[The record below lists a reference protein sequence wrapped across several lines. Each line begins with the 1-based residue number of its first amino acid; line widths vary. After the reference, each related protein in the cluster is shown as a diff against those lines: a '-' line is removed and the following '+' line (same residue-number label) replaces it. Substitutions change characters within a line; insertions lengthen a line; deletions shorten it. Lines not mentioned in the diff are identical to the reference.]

1 MNELSTRQTP
11 GIIPTPHNHS
21 VFLDPLPAL
30 PLPLPIKFFKPLTL
44 PPHINP
50 CPACPGRP
58 IGAGNVPQSDGAGN
72 GESGNSRLCRCL

>member
-30 PLPLPIKFFKPLTL
+30 PLPLPLLAHKNF
-44 PPHINP
+44 
-50 CPACPGRP
+50 
-58 IGAGNVPQSDGAGN
+58 
-72 GESGNSRLCRCL
+72 